1 MLTYQYNYYKNFM
14 FKPLTV
20 GINQYNLISSTLL
33 IPTFIIHWFLQWRLR
48 ERAIEIKQHNTSR
61 TSQKSSSLSMAAT
74 TQFGVRLVGTQ
85 RFVLC

>member
-14 FKPLTV
+14 SKPLTV

-33 IPTFIIHWFLQWRLR
+33 IPTFITHWFSQWRLL

>member
-1 MLTYQYNYYKNFM
+1 MLTYQYSFYKNFM

-33 IPTFIIHWFLQWRLR
+33 IPTFIIHWCLQWRLL

-74 TQFGVRLVGTQ
+74 TLFGVRLVGTQ
-85 RFVLC
+85 